1 MRTCHGQ
8 FSSFSGCLMD
18 QNDSYLFSSES
29 VGEGHPDKVADSIS
43 DSVLDAVLAQDK
55 FSRVAC
61 ETLVKSDHVV
71 IAGEL
76 TTKAKV
82 NYEEVVRAAIR
93 EIGYINDD
101 DVFHADKVFITN
113 LLTKQSPDIAQ
124 GVDERQVTGKK
135 HAQMGAGDQG
145 IMFGYASNET
155 PELMPAPV
163 MFAHRLNREL
173 ARVRKS
179 GARGTEWIRPDC
191 KSQVA
196 VRYINGKLAA
206 IENVVISTQ
215 HTADVSH
222 RKIENFCIDQ
232 IIKKILPKNL
242 ISKQTEFLINPT
254 GRFVVGGPQGDCGLT
269 GRKIIVDSYGGMGRH
284 GGGAFSGKDPTKVD
298 RSAAYMARWVAKH
311 IVASGVAER
320 CELQVAYAIGH
331 PEPTSIHLETFDT
344 NSMEVSRILDAVKK
358 VFRFNPSEII
368 KQLDLRRPIYRA
380 STHYGHFGKKDS
392 PWEQT
397 KHLGA
402 LIKALHAKS

>member
-1 MRTCHGQ
+1 MAKS
-8 FSSFSGCLMD
+8 SSFI
-18 QNDSYLFSSES
+18 FSSES

-43 DSVLDAVLAQDK
+43 DSVLDACFAQDR

-76 TTKAKV
+76 TTKARV
-82 NYEEVVRAAIR
+82 NFEQVVRAAIR
-93 EIGYINDD
+93 EIGYVNDD

-113 LLTKQSPDIAQ
+113 LLTQQSPDIAQ
-124 GVDERQVTGKK
+124 GVDERKAEGKK
-135 HAQMGAGDQG
+135 HAKMGAGDQG
-145 IMFGYASNET
+145 IMFGYASEET

-163 MFAHRLNREL
+163 MFAHRLNRAL
-173 ARVRKS
+173 ARIRKS
-179 GARGTEWIRPDC
+179 GARGTEWLRPDC

-196 VRYINGKLAA
+196 VRYEDGRPVA

-222 RKIENFCIDQ
+222 RQIEKFCVEQ
-232 IIKKILPKNL
+232 VVRKVLPASL
-242 ISKQTEFLINPT
+242 LSRRTEFLINPT

-311 IVASGVAER
+311 IVAAGAAER
-320 CELQVAYAIGH
+320 VEIQAAYAIGH
-331 PEPTSIHLETFDT
+331 PEPTSLHVDTFGT
-344 NSMEVSRILDAVKK
+344 GKVSDERILRAVKK
-358 VFRFNPSEII
+358 VFLFNPAEII
-368 KQLDLRRPIYRA
+368 RQLDLRRPIYRA
-380 STHYGHFGKKDS
+380 STHYGHFGKKGL
-392 PWEQT
+392 PWET
-397 KHLGA
+397 TSRLAAFRKALGA
-402 LIKALHAKS
+402 